1 MRVWEQGLVATYSI
15 PGYKE
20 LIAEHYR
27 AFQRPDTY
35 IEIHGVKDE
44 AGETAARIAGQAVIY
59 AYTHR
64 MHDNQVLQ
72 NVLRAEREGFDVVL
86 LGMLQDP
93 VLREA
98 RGIVDIPVLSYGEV
112 SMLTACTL
120 GERFSFIC
128 INPQMDALVQQM
140 IRDRG
145 QAARAAPTIYMDC
158 GYADLS
164 AAVEGR
170 PEKFFRAFEIAARRA
185 LDCGADVLLPGQTI
199 IAELLWKSGITRF
212 DDAVVLDARLPMLRM
227 AEMLVD
233 MRKAGISVS
242 RRGFYHSKPPAEL
255 LAAMDKFYEHKN

>member
-27 AFQRPDTY
+27 AFQRPDTS

-44 AGETAARIAGQAVIY
+44 ASEASARIAGQAVIH

-64 MHDNQVLQ
+64 MHDNQVLK

-145 QAARAAPTIYMDC
+145 QEARAARTVYMDC

-170 PEKFFRAFEIAARRA
+170 PENFFRAFEAAAKRA
-185 LDCGADVLLPGQTI
+185 LDNGADVLLPGQTI
-199 IAELLWKSGITRF
+199 IAELLWKAGITRF
-212 DDAVVLDARLPMLRM
+212 EEAVVLDPRLPMLRM

-233 MRKAGISVS
+233 MRNIGLSVA
-242 RRGFYHSKPPAEL
+242 RRGFYQSKPPSDL
-255 LAAMDKFYEHKN
+255 LAAMDRFYGKED